1 METSGAWEGADV
13 GFVPSSAPFLC
24 DLGCSAQFGS
34 ELSSFG
40 KEVNFFSFPPTNL
53 LGESKPTTV
62 KVGRMLDSALSFSH
76 KVDLLEAF
84 WC

>member
-34 ELSSFG
+34 ELSFFG
-40 KEVNFFSFPPTNL
+40 KEVNFFPSPSTNL
-53 LGESKPTTV
+53 LGKSKPKTV
-62 KVGRMLDSALSFSH
+62 KFGRKYDA
-76 KVDLLEAF
+76 
-84 WC
+84 